1 MNARRVGTAAG
12 AGLLT
17 VLLVAG
23 CSTSPTTPEPSAE
36 RPDKVDLTVALWG
49 GADRADLY
57 QQVIDQFA
65 EGQDGV
71 TATMEFADQSPY
83 FERLTTS
90 AASQNLPDLFW
101 LTETHFGRYAE
112 AGALLDLSPYLGE
125 NIDSDAIGESW
136 LPYGEVDGSVYAIP
150 SNFNGQA
157 VLVDQAVLDA
167 GGLEYDV
174 ESWDDLA
181 DLATALARPSEG
193 YYGLTDP
200 TVGQTQRAFE
210 VWVRQ
215 HGEEVY
221 GEDGGVGFDRDTLIA
236 WWEYWAEL
244 REAGVI
250 PAPDV
255 QIESESQGLTNDLLV
270 TGKAAIRLSSATHLT
285 AAGALRDGGLTLQ
298 DYPEIEDAAEDW
310 RFYTALLLAAAANT
324 PAPGVTADLINEIVN
339 APEAAAI
346 TKISMGTPTSSAVSE
361 SILPLLS
368 DGDRTVVEYLNEQ
381 LEFPTRPSPIVPETS
396 QQFTAEL
403 ARYSQEVAYGRL
415 SPEDAADKLFA
426 EADRILG

>member
-1 MNARRVGTAAG
+1 MNARRVGTVAG

-23 CSTSPTTPEPSAE
+23 CSPAATSTGPSQE
-36 RPDKVDLTVALWG
+36 RPEKVDLTVALWG

-57 QQVIDQFA
+57 QQVIDNFA
-65 EGQDGV
+65 EGEEGV

-112 AGALLDLSPYLGE
+112 AGALLDLAPYIGE
-125 NIDSDAIGESW
+125 NIDADAIGENW
-136 LPYGEVDGSVYAIP
+136 LRYGEFDDGIYAIP
-150 SNFNGQA
+150 SNFNGQG
-157 VLVDQAVLDA
+157 VLVDQNVLDA
-167 GGLEYDV
+167 AGLEYDV

-181 DLATALARPSEG
+181 ELARELARPGEG
-193 YYGLTDP
+193 YYGVTDP

-215 HGEEVY
+215 HDQEVY
-221 GEDGGVGFDRDTLIA
+221 GEKGGVGFDRDTLIA
-236 WWEYWAEL
+236 WWEYWADL
-244 REAGVI
+244 RDDGII
-250 PAPDV
+250 PTPDV

-285 AAGALRDGGLTLQ
+285 AAGTLRDGGLTLHG
-298 DYPEIEDAAEDW
+298 YPEIEGAAEDW

-324 PAPGVTADLINEIVN
+324 PAPGVAADLINEIVN

-346 TKISMGTPTSSAVSE
+346 TQISMGTPTSSAVSE
-361 SILPLLS
+361 SVLPLLS
-368 DGDRTVVEYLNEQ
+368 EGDRTVVEYLNEQ

-415 SPEDAADKLFA
+415 SPAEAADKLLA